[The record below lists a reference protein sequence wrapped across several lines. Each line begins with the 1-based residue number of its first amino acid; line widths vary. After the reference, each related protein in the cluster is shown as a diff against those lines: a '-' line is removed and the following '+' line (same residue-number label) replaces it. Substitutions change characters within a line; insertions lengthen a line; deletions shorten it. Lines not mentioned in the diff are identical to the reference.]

1 MARDIDFNAFNNEQL
16 LSKVQGVTDRLK
28 ELKSA
33 VNESNKELKAMELA
47 IDNVQ
52 DNFREVNRVAKSYNK
67 LQSEA
72 QKSSTSLSK
81 IIENRAT
88 IEQNIF
94 SLNSRLNK
102 LYLQQ
107 LDVEKDIDKLTKDK
121 LRNLEDI
128 NTAEENITKLK
139 QDYGKLTKQEQQQI
153 DDQIKDQ
160 REIINQAKE
169 ENTVIEDKLN
179 VNKDILEVTGKQ
191 GANLTAVKDE
201 ANLVLDV
208 YENLENS
215 TEQLNKKTGSFVNYV
230 SRILNDIPG
239 LRQLTEP
246 FEEGLVAYRKQLVV
260 NEKIRDIN
268 LRTGEGLTEQKI
280 FELGL
285 AKDLTDEHGNLLT
298 GQDALNKLR
307 DEGLITSI
315 MHQGALTKGFMAMG
329 SAISKSLLPLA
340 IITAAVNAIRGIF
353 SVIGGSQ
360 TRSVEL
366 ARQFGISRDAAD
378 QMRFQLERSE
388 ISINKSYATMTK
400 LIEAQ
405 TMLVNELDRGGT
417 FMEGNLEAITLM
429 TQRLGVSEEA
439 ATKVAARAEAFGQ
452 NSRLNVETIQNM
464 NNELYNSGQS
474 TATFSQLMNSVSEAT
489 GQVAA
494 SFGFSN
500 TAIAKAVNGVRR
512 MGLNLLQARNI
523 SEGLLDFE
531 KSISAELEAELFL
544 GRDINLD
551 KARMMSLQGD
561 IVGATSEVMKITKGL
576 TAEQRRSPV
585 IMGALADVI
594 GLSVDELQDAYLL
607 ETDRARQGREQI
619 KNYKEYLALVK
630 DHRKT
635 IQFTINEEKELEDLL
650 AKQTDKQTT
659 LTEQE
664 KERLEVLTDRKKEL
678 DEVLKTERIRLGIAD
693 TTATQLGDQVTAGEQ
708 LAAAMQ
714 RLKDKFV
721 ELVGTGA
728 IDKLTVMLQRI
739 AEGGILSALSG
750 VRDYQIMPRGTSSQE
765 EVDAYLDNL
774 VKTRRFDQNMLTT
787 IRAEAKKEGFED
799 KLDNYFNEQQ
809 NIVKDLTT
817 ITTSDSRS
825 GQKTTTKRSRGD
837 ILTNLDTKE
846 IAELK
851 IAEAVIEVVGQKNV
865 DDFISRGNTITPF
878 RKDDIVIGGTNLLGG
893 EYRKSEKNID
903 IPDNSKAIEKTNML
917 LEKLIAE
924 VSKGGNVYIDGNK
937 AGRAMV
943 LATQK
948 LS

>member
-215 TEQLNKKTGSFVNYV
+215 TEQLNKKTGSFVHYV

-246 FEEGLVAYRKQLVV
+246 FEEGLVAYRKQLVI

-353 SVIGGSQ
+353 SVIGG
-360 TRSVEL
+360 
-366 ARQFGISRDAAD
+366 
-378 QMRFQLERSE
+378 
-388 ISINKSYATMTK
+388 
-400 LIEAQ
+400 
-405 TMLVNELDRGGT
+405 
-417 FMEGNLEAITLM
+417 
-429 TQRLGVSEEA
+429 
-439 ATKVAARAEAFGQ
+439 
-452 NSRLNVETIQNM
+452 
-464 NNELYNSGQS
+464 
-474 TATFSQLMNSVSEAT
+474 
-489 GQVAA
+489 
-494 SFGFSN
+494 
-500 TAIAKAVNGVRR
+500 
-512 MGLNLLQARNI
+512 
-523 SEGLLDFE
+523 
-531 KSISAELEAELFL
+531 
-544 GRDINLD
+544 
-551 KARMMSLQGD
+551 
-561 IVGATSEVMKITKGL
+561 
-576 TAEQRRSPV
+576 
-585 IMGALADVI
+585 
-594 GLSVDELQDAYLL
+594 
-607 ETDRARQGREQI
+607 
-619 KNYKEYLALVK
+619 
-630 DHRKT
+630 
-635 IQFTINEEKELEDLL
+635 
-650 AKQTDKQTT
+650 
-659 LTEQE
+659 
-664 KERLEVLTDRKKEL
+664 
-678 DEVLKTERIRLGIAD
+678 
-693 TTATQLGDQVTAGEQ
+693 
-708 LAAAMQ
+708 
-714 RLKDKFV
+714 
-721 ELVGTGA
+721 
-728 IDKLTVMLQRI
+728 
-739 AEGGILSALSG
+739 
-750 VRDYQIMPRGTSSQE
+750 
-765 EVDAYLDNL
+765 
-774 VKTRRFDQNMLTT
+774 
-787 IRAEAKKEGFED
+787 
-799 KLDNYFNEQQ
+799 
-809 NIVKDLTT
+809 
-817 ITTSDSRS
+817 
-825 GQKTTTKRSRGD
+825 
-837 ILTNLDTKE
+837 
-846 IAELK
+846 
-851 IAEAVIEVVGQKNV
+851 
-865 DDFISRGNTITPF
+865 
-878 RKDDIVIGGTNLLGG
+878 
-893 EYRKSEKNID
+893 
-903 IPDNSKAIEKTNML
+903 
-917 LEKLIAE
+917 
-924 VSKGGNVYIDGNK
+924 
-937 AGRAMV
+937 
-943 LATQK
+943 
-948 LS
+948 

>member
-1 MARDIDFNAFNNEQL
+1 
-16 LSKVQGVTDRLK
+16 
-28 ELKSA
+28 
-33 VNESNKELKAMELA
+33 
-47 IDNVQ
+47 
-52 DNFREVNRVAKSYNK
+52 
-67 LQSEA
+67 
-72 QKSSTSLSK
+72 
-81 IIENRAT
+81 
-88 IEQNIF
+88 
-94 SLNSRLNK
+94 
-102 LYLQQ
+102 
-107 LDVEKDIDKLTKDK
+107 
-121 LRNLEDI
+121 
-128 NTAEENITKLK
+128 
-139 QDYGKLTKQEQQQI
+139 
-153 DDQIKDQ
+153 
-160 REIINQAKE
+160 
-169 ENTVIEDKLN
+169 
-179 VNKDILEVTGKQ
+179 
-191 GANLTAVKDE
+191 
-201 ANLVLDV
+201 
-208 YENLENS
+208 
-215 TEQLNKKTGSFVNYV
+215 
-230 SRILNDIPG
+230 
-239 LRQLTEP
+239 
-246 FEEGLVAYRKQLVV
+246 
-260 NEKIRDIN
+260 
-268 LRTGEGLTEQKI
+268 
-280 FELGL
+280 
-285 AKDLTDEHGNLLT
+285 
-298 GQDALNKLR
+298 
-307 DEGLITSI
+307 
-315 MHQGALTKGFMAMG
+315 
-329 SAISKSLLPLA
+329 
-340 IITAAVNAIRGIF
+340 
-353 SVIGGSQ
+353 
-360 TRSVEL
+360 
-366 ARQFGISRDAAD
+366 
-378 QMRFQLERSE
+378 
-388 ISINKSYATMTK
+388 
-400 LIEAQ
+400 
-405 TMLVNELDRGGT
+405 
-417 FMEGNLEAITLM
+417 
-429 TQRLGVSEEA
+429 
-439 ATKVAARAEAFGQ
+439 
-452 NSRLNVETIQNM
+452 
-464 NNELYNSGQS
+464 
-474 TATFSQLMNSVSEAT
+474 
-489 GQVAA
+489 
-494 SFGFSN
+494 
-500 TAIAKAVNGVRR
+500 
-512 MGLNLLQARNI
+512 
-523 SEGLLDFE
+523 
-531 KSISAELEAELFL
+531 
-544 GRDINLD
+544 
-551 KARMMSLQGD
+551 
-561 IVGATSEVMKITKGL
+561 
-576 TAEQRRSPV
+576 
-585 IMGALADVI
+585 MGALADVI

-708 LAAAMQ
+708 LAAAME

-739 AEGGILSALSG
+739 TEGGILSSLSG
-750 VRDYQIMPRGTSSQE
+750 VRDYEIMPRGTSSQE

-774 VKTRRFDQNMLTT
+774 VKTRRFNQNMLTT

>member
-1 MARDIDFNAFNNEQL
+1 MARDIDFSAFNNEQL

-28 ELKSA
+28 ELRSA
-33 VNESNKELKAMELA
+33 VNDSNKELKAMELA
-47 IDNVQ
+47 IENVQ
-52 DNFREVNRVAKSYNK
+52 DNFREVNRVARNYNK

-72 QKSSTSLSK
+72 QKSSISLKK
-81 IIENRAT
+81 IVENRAT

-102 LYLQQ
+102 LYQQQ
-107 LDVEKDIDKLTKDK
+107 LDVEKSIDNLTKN
-121 LRNLEDI
+121 RSANLKKIEEAENNI
-128 NTAEENITKLK
+128 NQLKIDYTKAS
-139 QDYGKLTKQEQQQI
+139 KQEQSQL
-153 DDQIKDQ
+153 DTQIKAQ
-160 REIINQAKE
+160 RDIITNAKNSNIEIEKSLGANEA
-169 ENTVIEDKLN
+169 
-179 VNKDILEVTGKQ
+179 ILDVTGRQ
-191 GANLTAVKDE
+191 GANLAAVKDE
-201 ANLVLDV
+201 ASLVLDV
-208 YENLENS
+208 YRELENS
-215 TEQLNKKTGSFVNYV
+215 TEQLNNKTGSFVNYI

-260 NEKIRDIN
+260 NEQIRDIN
-268 LRTGEGLTEQKI
+268 LKTGKGLTEQKI

-285 AKDLTDEHGNLLT
+285 AEELTDENNNLLT
-298 GQDALNKLR
+298 GQEALNVLR
-307 DEGLITSI
+307 EKGLMSAI
-315 MHQGALTKGFMAMG
+315 MQQGALTKGFMAMG
-329 SAISKSLLPLA
+329 SAVSKSLLPLA
-340 IITAAVNAIRGIF
+340 VITVAVKAIRGIF
-353 SVIGGSQ
+353 SAIGGSQ

-388 ISINKSYATMTK
+388 TSINKSYATMTK

-474 TATFSQLMNSVSEAT
+474 TATFSQLMSSVSEAT

-500 TAIAKAVNGVRR
+500 TAIARAVNGVRK

-531 KSISAELEAELFL
+531 QSFGAELEAELFL

-551 KARMMSLQGD
+551 KARMLALQGN

-576 TAEQRRSPV
+576 TAEQRKSPV
-585 IMGALADVI
+585 IMGALANII

-619 KNYKEYLALVK
+619 KNYKAYLALVK
-630 DHRKT
+630 DHRN
-635 IQFTINEEKELEDLL
+635 TINFTVKEEKELENLL

-664 KERLEVLTDRKKEL
+664 KERLDVLLERKNRL
-678 DEVLKTERIRLGIAD
+678 DEVLKTERTRLGIAD
-693 TTATQLGDQVTAGEQ
+693 ATATQLGDQVTVGEQ
-708 LAAAMQ
+708 LAAAME
-714 RLKDKFV
+714 RLRDKFM
-721 ELVGTGA
+721 ELVSTGA
-728 IDKLTVMLQRI
+728 IDKLTVMIQKI
-739 AEGGILSALSG
+739 AEGGLFAVLSG
-750 VRDYQIMPRGTSSQE
+750 VKDYEIMPTGASSQE
-765 EVDAYLDNL
+765 QVDAYLDNL
-774 VKTRRFDQNMLTT
+774 VKTKSFNENMLTT
-787 IRAEAKKEGFED
+787 LKTEAKRLGFED
-799 KLDNYFNEQQ
+799 KLDNYLKEQQ
-809 NIVKDLTT
+809 NIFDDYSDIPGSKIKPNERKD
-817 ITTSDSRS
+817 
-825 GQKTTTKRSRGD
+825 
-837 ILTNLDTKE
+837 
-846 IAELK
+846 LK
-851 IAEAVIEVVGQKNV
+851 IATTVLEVVGQNAGV

-893 EYRKSEKNID
+893 SG
-903 IPDNSKAIEKTNML
+903 NSKKIEDKLDAILSAIE
-917 LEKLIAE
+917 
-924 VSKGGNVYIDGNK
+924 KGGNVYIDGNK

-943 LATQK
+943 LATQN